1 MVPDTSFMY
10 ILSILTM
17 MKIYQTRHPDI
28 TASSYTVFGVLAF
41 VIFLGMFGVLNNSP
55 WFYIVF
61 TVMHLWTC
69 FFLTAQIYYM
79 GLCKHGMYTFV
90 VIWTYF
96 SICIYQNLYP
106 LIYYLRVLTKSLVT
120 LSVNIRTIAGKYRWK
135 ALYCSRKYIL
145 KTSQWGFFKLT
156 PTTGQQL
163 LSERVSKC
171 FHFTSFCLFL
181 ELICA
186 QFVVTTMV
194 LKNKRI

>member
-1 MVPDTSFMY
+1 MVPDTAFMY

-41 VIFLGMFGVLNNSP
+41 VIFLGMFGVLNNNSP

-96 SICIYQNLYP
+96 SICFYQNLYSS
-106 LIYYLRVLTKSLVT
+106 IYYLRVLTKSLVT
-120 LSVNIRTIAGKYRWK
+120 LSVNIRTILQENIRQKPY
-135 ALYCSRKYIL
+135 SRKYLL

-156 PTTGQQL
+156 PTTEQQL
-163 LSERVSKC
+163 LTERVSKC
-171 FHFTSFCLFL
+171 FHFTSFVFFFL
-181 ELICA
+181 NW
-186 QFVVTTMV
+186 FV
-194 LKNKRI
+194 LSL